1 MRVLFAILSVLFAIL
16 SIITGIIGLVFIVGG
31 IRHPS
36 KYQKVLSENVS
47 AAQVTQVYTEA
58 THEIVVGIGIVSIA
72 VLIAVIGIL
81 SQVSRPLNPDTQSTE
96 SPDTQ
101 LTDDLES

>member
-1 MRVLFAILSVLFAIL
+1 MRVLFAILSV
-16 SIITGIIGLVFIVGG
+16 ITGIIGFVFIVGG

-58 THEIVVGIGIVSIA
+58 THEIVVGIGVVSIA
-72 VLIAVIGIL
+72 VLIAVIGIFFHVSKPL
-81 SQVSRPLNPDTQSTE
+81 SPDTQSTDDPE
-96 SPDTQ
+96 S
-101 LTDDLES
+101 

>member
-1 MRVLFAILSVLFAIL
+1 MRVLFAILSV
-16 SIITGIIGLVFIVGG
+16 ITGIIGFVFILGG

-58 THEIVVGIGIVSIA
+58 THEIVVGIGVVSIA
-72 VLIAVIGIL
+72 VLIAVIGIFFH
-81 SQVSRPLNPDTQSTE
+81 VSKPLNPDTQST
-96 SPDTQ
+96 
-101 LTDDLES
+101 DDPEN

>member
-1 MRVLFAILSVLFAIL
+1 MRVLFAILSV
-16 SIITGIIGLVFIVGG
+16 ITGIIGFVFIVGG

-58 THEIVVGIGIVSIA
+58 THEIVVGIGVVSIA
-72 VLIAVIGIL
+72 VLIAVIGIFFH
-81 SQVSRPLNPDTQSTE
+81 VSKPLIPDTQST
-96 SPDTQ
+96 
-101 LTDDLES
+101 DDLED

>member
-1 MRVLFAILSVLFAIL
+1 MRVLFAILSV
-16 SIITGIIGLVFIVGG
+16 ITGIIGFVFIVGG

-58 THEIVVGIGIVSIA
+58 THEIVVGIGVVSIA
-72 VLIAVIGIL
+72 VLIAVIGIFFHVSKPL
-81 SQVSRPLNPDTQSTE
+81 SPDTQSTDGPE
-96 SPDTQ
+96 N
-101 LTDDLES
+101 

>member
-1 MRVLFAILSVLFAIL
+1 MRVLFAVL

-36 KYQKVLSENVS
+36 KYQVVLSADSVS

-58 THEIVVGIGIVSIA
+58 THEIVVGIGIVSVA
-72 VLIAVIGIL
+72 VLVAVVGIL
-81 SQVSRPLNPDTQSTE
+81 FQVSRPLISPDTQST
-96 SPDTQ
+96 
-101 LTDDLES
+101 DDLEG

>member
-1 MRVLFAILSVLFAIL
+1 MLFAILSV
-16 SIITGIIGLVFIVGG
+16 ITGIIGFVFIVGG

-58 THEIVVGIGIVSIA
+58 THEIVVGIGVVSIA
-72 VLIAVIGIL
+72 VLIAVIGIFFHVSKPL
-81 SQVSRPLNPDTQSTE
+81 SPDTQSTDGPE
-96 SPDTQ
+96 N
-101 LTDDLES
+101 

>member
-1 MRVLFAILSVLFAIL
+1 MRVLFAILSV
-16 SIITGIIGLVFIVGG
+16 ITGIIGFVFIVGG

-58 THEIVVGIGIVSIA
+58 THEIVVGIGVVSIA
-72 VLIAVIGIL
+72 VLIAVIGIFFHVSKPL
-81 SQVSRPLNPDTQSTE
+81 SPDTQSTDAPE
-96 SPDTQ
+96 N
-101 LTDDLES
+101 

>member
-1 MRVLFAILSVLFAIL
+1 MRVLFAILSV
-16 SIITGIIGLVFIVGG
+16 ITGIIGFVFIVGG

-58 THEIVVGIGIVSIA
+58 THEIVVGIGVVSIA
-72 VLIAVIGIL
+72 VLIAVIGIFFH
-81 SQVSRPLNPDTQSTE
+81 VSKPLNPDTQSTE
-96 SPDTQ
+96 DP
-101 LTDDLES
+101 EN